1 MKKRIPA
8 LLTLGALIITSLGGC
23 GAPKKAALNIID
35 DKYRTCY
42 EVFVYS
48 FYDSDG
54 DGIGDLPGLQEKL
67 DYINDGDDTTD
78 SDLGCNEIWLM
89 PISPSPTYHKYDVT
103 DYMDIDPAYGSIEDF
118 DALIADCHAR
128 GVNVIIDF
136 VMNHS
141 SSEHPWFTA
150 ACDYLKTLEADE
162 EPDVSV
168 CPYVDYYHFSRQR
181 REGYA
186 PLAGSDWYYEAR
198 FWEGMPDL
206 NLKSDAVRKEFDEI
220 TSFWLDHGV
229 DGFRLDAVTS
239 YETGNPEETT
249 EELTWFNKMVKAK
262 KSDAYIV
269 GEAWTTRKAY
279 APFYASGV
287 DSFFDFSFADSS
299 GNISKILHGAGSAA
313 DFAQSQINAET
324 LYQSYNPDYINAP
337 FYTNHDMA
345 RGSGYYSGDLAL
357 QQTKY
362 ALAMNLLMQGNA
374 FLYYGEE
381 LGMRGSGA
389 DENKRAPMQWTT
401 DTTAEGMCKGP
412 ANMQAPDMIYG
423 SLEEQQKDPNSVYNF
438 TKEVIRIRNTYPS
451 IARGMTEILG
461 AGDGEAGY
469 GDSQICGIRRRWEDY
484 DVAMIFNI
492 SAEDRTVAMPEGYT
506 LTDWVNAT
514 DAKNA
519 VSEKA
524 GVLSLPAYSIAIL
537 SPDSDTK

>member
-1 MKKRIPA
+1 MKKRLIA
-8 LLTLGALIITSLGGC
+8 LLLTGVLTMSCLSGC
-23 GAPKKAALNIID
+23 GKTAKPALNIID
-35 DKYRTCY
+35 DNYRTCY

-54 DGIGDLPGLQEKL
+54 DGIGDLPGLEKKL

-103 DYMDIDPAYGSIEDF
+103 DYMDIDPEYGTMENF
-118 DALIADCHAR
+118 DALIEDCHSR
-128 GVNVIIDF
+128 GVHVIIDF

-141 SSEHPWFTA
+141 SSEHPWFVA
-150 ACDYLKTLEADE
+150 ASDYLKTLDADE
-162 EPDVSV
+162 EPDLEA
-168 CPYVDYYHFSRQR
+168 CPYVDYYHFSREKL
-181 REGYA
+181 EGYTA
-186 PLAGSDWYYEAR
+186 LPGSDWYYEAR

-206 NLKSDAVRKEFDEI
+206 NLKSEAVRKEFDEI

-239 YETGNPEETT
+239 YETGQPDEIT
-249 EELTWFNKMVKAK
+249 EELTWFNDMVKAK

-269 GEAWTTRKAY
+269 GEAWTNRKSY

-287 DSFFDFSFADSS
+287 DSFFDFSFADSN
-299 GNISKILHGAGSAA
+299 GNIAKVLHGAGSAA

-324 LYQSYNPDYINAP
+324 LYQSYNPNYINAP

-345 RGSGYYSGDLAL
+345 RSSGFYTGELAL

-389 DENKRAPMQWTT
+389 DENKRAPMQWSS
-401 DTTAEGMCKGP
+401 DATAEGMCKGP
-412 ANMQAPDMIYG
+412 ANMKQQEMIYG
-423 SLEEQQKDPNSVYNF
+423 SLEDQAKDPNSIYSF
-438 TKEVIRIRNTYPS
+438 TKEVIRLRNTYPA

-461 AGDGEAGY
+461 AEDGEAGY
-469 GDSQICGIRRRWEDY
+469 GDSQICGIRRSWEDS
-484 DVAMIFNI
+484 DVAMLFNI

-506 LTDWVNAT
+506 LVDWVNAT

-519 VSEKA
+519 VSEKDQI
-524 GVLSLPAYSIAIL
+524 LSLPAYSIAIL
-537 SPDSDTK
+537 SPDSGTK